1 MTQLCLGFARLSSPQ
16 CKPLLKGTPSR
27 QSARSP
33 RDASLR
39 VYKVFAAIIAAFALI
54 CQNAAAQ
61 TLLRDSEIEE
71 WIRDYSFP
79 IFRAAGLPAEGINLL
94 LIGDNTPNAFAG
106 GLNMGIHTGLITLAD
121 TPNQIEGVIAHET
134 GHIKGADSARTAEA
148 YASSGRPV
156 YLALLL
162 AAGAIAAGAPPEA
175 GIGLLGLG
183 QNIALAN
190 VLQYSQGQEAEADEA
205 AVRYLN
211 ATGKS
216 TAGLIEFF
224 AKLRNPQIITAFRA
238 NPYRQTHPLANDRIS
253 ALRAKAENSPY
264 YDKKDAPEDI
274 ERLKLIQGKIKGFL
288 WDFDDVLEEYKPD
301 DRSDGALYAR
311 AAAYRNHDLNKS
323 IAEIDALL
331 TRYPNNPYFHELKG
345 QILFENSKIEQ
356 SIPPFRT
363 SVKHAPAEALLRIN
377 LGRALFATENEAN
390 YLEASKVLRT
400 AVLIENDNAFGWFE
414 LSRVYGALGQRAQA
428 DLANAEYHYLTR
440 RYGEAIRLATNA
452 SKKLPQGTPDWYRA
466 SDIIQDAKQ
475 KAKKAKR

>member
-1 MTQLCLGFARLSSPQ
+1 MPPHVTLTAPSIKSAPCLLLRGLKIFA
-16 CKPLLKGTPSR
+16 
-27 QSARSP
+27 
-33 RDASLR
+33 
-39 VYKVFAAIIAAFALI
+39 VIFATLVLNL
-54 CQNAAAQ
+54 QNASAQ

-79 IFRAAGLPAEGINLL
+79 IFRAAGLPAEEINLL

-106 GLNMGIHTGLITLAD
+106 GFNMGIHTGLITLAD

-205 AVRYLN
+205 AVRFLN
-211 ATGKS
+211 ATGNS
-216 TAGLIEFF
+216 SAGLIEFF
-224 AKLRNPQIITAFRA
+224 AKLRNPQIITAFPA

-253 ALRAKAENSPY
+253 SLRSKAEVSPHFT
-264 YDKKDAPEDI
+264 KKDTAEEI
-274 ERLKLIQGKIKGFL
+274 ERLRLIQGKIIGFM
-288 WDFDDVLEEYKPD
+288 WDFEDVLNKYQKE

-311 AAAYRNHDLNKS
+311 AAAYRNHNLTKALS
-323 IAEIDALL
+323 EIDALL
-331 TRYPNNPYFHELKG
+331 KREPDNPYFHELKG
-345 QILFENSKIEQ
+345 QILFENSKITD
-356 SIPPFRT
+356 SITPFRK
-363 SVKHAPAEALLRIN
+363 SVSYAPAEALLRIN
-377 LGRALFATENEAN
+377 LGRALFATENRAN
-390 YLEASKVLRT
+390 YPEAAKVLRS
-400 AVLIENDNAFGWFE
+400 AVLIESDNAFGWFE

-440 RYGEAIRLATNA
+440 QYGEAIRLATNA

-475 KAKKAKR
+475 KAKKAKK